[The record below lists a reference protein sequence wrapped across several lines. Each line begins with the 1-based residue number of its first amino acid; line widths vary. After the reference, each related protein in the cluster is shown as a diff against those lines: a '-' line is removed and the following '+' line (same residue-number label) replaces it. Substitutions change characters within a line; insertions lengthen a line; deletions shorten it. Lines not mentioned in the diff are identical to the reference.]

1 MQNLTMTGRLVKEPR
16 EYAKGEKTFV
26 FFRIAENSK
35 KDDPK
40 FFDFGCQGNTARFL
54 KNYAH
59 KGDFLVVQFQM
70 DVKKDMKYKD
80 EKGYSP
86 EVISLWARN
95 VDLCRGNGSNEGH
108 AKKNEGV
115 SADDI
120 NLDAMNLDL
129 DDSFNDVN
137 Y

>member
-86 EVISLWARN
+86 EVISL
-95 VDLCRGNGSNEGH
+95 
-108 AKKNEGV
+108 
-115 SADDI
+115 
-120 NLDAMNLDL
+120 
-129 DDSFNDVN
+129 
-137 Y
+137 

>member
-1 MQNLTMTGRLVKEPR
+1 
-16 EYAKGEKTFV
+16 
-26 FFRIAENSK
+26 
-35 KDDPK
+35 
-40 FFDFGCQGNTARFL
+40 
-54 KNYAH
+54 
-59 KGDFLVVQFQM
+59 M

-95 VDLCRGNGSNEGH
+95 VDLCRGNGSNEDH

-120 NLDAMNLDL
+120 NLDNMDLNLD
-129 DDSFNDVN
+129 DFNDVN